1 MGDAGIDFVLAVY
14 HEADEW
20 RVEPLPE
27 ELAGDL
33 DGLVDVLRRRPA
45 AHGGLGL
52 ISVDDDFFVAVR
64 VFDDDVRYLLSDVTA
79 ASDWP
84 LARVV
89 LQRLGLPMPEEEE
102 QVQPAGDLGIF
113 ADFGVPSMTVAA
125 VCDEI
130 DWYPED
136 MIGELA
142 DQMGF
147 TQEYEAALDVAEE

>member
-1 MGDAGIDFVLAVY
+1 MGDAGVDFVLAVY
-14 HEADEW
+14 QEADEW
-20 RVEPLPE
+20 HVEPLPSV
-27 ELAGDL
+27 LAGDL
-33 DGLVDVLRRRPA
+33 DGLVGEIRQRPA
-45 AHGGLGL
+45 DSAGLGL

-89 LQRLGLPMPEEEE
+89 LQRLGLPLPEEEE
-102 QVQPAGDLGIF
+102 RVQPAGDLAIF
-113 ADFGVPSMTVAA
+113 ADFGVNSITVAA

>member
-1 MGDAGIDFVLAVY
+1 MGDAGVDFVLAVY
-14 HEADEW
+14 QEADEW
-20 RVEPLPE
+20 RVEPLRAD
-27 ELAGDL
+27 LAGDL
-33 DGLVDVLRRRPA
+33 DGLVGVLRQRPA
-45 AHGGLGL
+45 DRGGMGL

-64 VFDDDVRYLLSDVTA
+64 VLADDVRYLLSDVTA
-79 ASDWP
+79 ATDWP

-102 QVQPAGDLGIF
+102 RVQPAGDLGIF
-113 ADFGVPSMTVAA
+113 ADYGVTSITVAA

-147 TQEYEAALDVAEE
+147 TQQYEAALDVAEE